1 MQTLTYNE
9 LIALVRERK
18 GAFPIGIEAIT
29 DAKAKKTGNPFG
41 TINKHSRSVGF
52 VGANYGQSVSREQ
65 ARQGVDPAKNPFV
78 AEPRPWGEW
87 LIANKVATHKGAY
100 YLRTQSTPGQ
110 RKRQRA
116 KVLAYLSE
124 SGKKLN
130 KADIA
135 PFLPAPSA
143 PKKQAEHGLVA
154 IGEQIDVREYRFDS
168 IQRLRIGGKTYKL
181 AHTQA
186 PEPFDNLAS
195 DVAKLRA
202 LAKRF
207 PKFFEENEGN
217 GIGSQFP

>member
-1 MQTLTYNE
+1 METITYSE
-9 LIALVRERK
+9 LIALVRASK
-18 GAFPIGIEAIT
+18 GAQPVGVEAIT
-29 DAKAKKTGNPFG
+29 DAKAKKTGNPYG
-41 TINKHSRSVGF
+41 SIRKHTRAVGF
-52 VGANYGQSVSREQ
+52 IGANYAKSIEREQ
-65 ARQGVDPAKNPFV
+65 IRQGVDAAKNAFV
-78 AEPRPWGEW
+78 AEPRPWGDW
-87 LIANKVATHKGAY
+87 LITNKIATHKGAY

-135 PFLPAPSA
+135 PFLPAPSVS
-143 PKKQAEHGLVA
+143 KKQAEAGLVA

-181 AHTQA
+181 A
-186 PEPFDNLAS
+186 PEPFDDLVS

-207 PKFFEENEGN
+207 PKFFEEHEGN